1 VNGLLEPQVR
11 QLPNLTETGETRA
24 VQLMV
29 ELGWPIDVR
38 GGVGWV
44 VSALNHAVARGD
56 ANLTRFL
63 LEHGASWTEPNGH
76 DDNVNGTLAWA
87 SRNEYIQKTEREG
100 DWLGCAK
107 ALIEHGM
114 TPDWEGE
121 YADDVADY
129 FGTLRTEQSRG

>member
-1 VNGLLEPQVR
+1 
-11 QLPNLTETGETRA
+11 
-24 VQLMV
+24 MV

-44 VSALNHAVARGD
+44 VSALNHAVARG
-56 ANLTRFL
+56 AAHLTLFL
-63 LEHGASWTEPNGH
+63 LEHGARWTEPNGH

-87 SRNEYIQKTEREG
+87 SRNEFVPKTEREG

-107 ALIEHGM
+107 ALIKHGM
-114 TPDWEGE
+114 IPNWEGD

-129 FGTLRTEQSRG
+129 FATIRAEQSCA